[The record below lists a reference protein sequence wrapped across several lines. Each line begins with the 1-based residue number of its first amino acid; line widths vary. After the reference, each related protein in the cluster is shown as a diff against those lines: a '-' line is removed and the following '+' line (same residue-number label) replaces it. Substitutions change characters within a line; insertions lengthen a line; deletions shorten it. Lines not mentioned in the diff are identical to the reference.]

1 MDEPG
6 GPGVGGRIGSVVL
19 TLVAVAFVL
28 APAALRLLSATQ
40 VSPVYSDLAAQFG
53 DLVEVGLMIVT
64 VVGWVIFGCSLM
76 LSGLGGGVIGGL
88 LLAGGIIGVI
98 LQAFFPGG
106 ADLYGFLILMASN
119 GLTLGAALVFTG
131 IGAHVARQA
140 GFKRAVR
147 LAQGR
152 TR

>member
-1 MDEPG
+1 
-6 GPGVGGRIGSVVL
+6 
-19 TLVAVAFVL
+19 
-28 APAALRLLSATQ
+28 
-40 VSPVYSDLAAQFG
+40 
-53 DLVEVGLMIVT
+53 
-64 VVGWVIFGCSLM
+64 VIFGCSLM